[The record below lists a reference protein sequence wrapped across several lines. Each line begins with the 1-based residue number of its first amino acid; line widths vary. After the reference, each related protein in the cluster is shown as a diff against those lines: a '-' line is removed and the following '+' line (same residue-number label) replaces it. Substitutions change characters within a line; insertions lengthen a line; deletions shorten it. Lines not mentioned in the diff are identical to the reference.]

1 DGVFYSLARPE
12 KDWLSA
18 VLIKGVIPNGVEV
31 HLLDW
36 SGDLYGKEIEV
47 EVLEKIRDLKSFDK
61 KEDLIKKI
69 QEDIE
74 KAKNYFKK
82 YVHGNN

>member
-1 DGVFYSLARPE
+1 MLIKGKVKGGKGIGKTLGYPTANIDCNLDLEDGVFYSLARPE

-47 EVLEKIRDLKSFDK
+47 
-61 KEDLIKKI
+61 
-69 QEDIE
+69 
-74 KAKNYFKK
+74 
-82 YVHGNN
+82 